1 MPIWWRKNKT
11 IGAKSF
17 SDQGSGSVGEGGS
30 IPDVATLNSLAVQL
44 RQSRENTIQIQY
56 EQERLLVTDQ
66 APHERGRFPKTQLR
80 RGLDFVLREFENVG
94 DPVHYQPGDL

>member
-11 IGAKSF
+11 IGVKSF
-17 SDQGSGSVGEGGS
+17 SDQASGSVGGGGS
-30 IPDVATLNSLAVQL
+30 IPDVATLDSLAVQL

-66 APHERGRFPKTQLR
+66 AADEWSRFPKS
-80 RGLDFVLREFENVG
+80 
-94 DPVHYQPGDL
+94 